1 MRDPQTLDGLTG
13 MLCVQAANAM
23 DDAVKLGP
31 GERHAMGVVIRAA
44 AI

>member
-1 MRDPQTLDGLTG
+1 MADLGADQWPG
-13 MLCVQAANAM
+13 MLCVEAANAM

-31 GERHAMGVVIRAA
+31 GERHAMGVVIRAG

>member
-1 MRDPQTLDGLTG
+1 
-13 MLCVQAANAM
+13 M